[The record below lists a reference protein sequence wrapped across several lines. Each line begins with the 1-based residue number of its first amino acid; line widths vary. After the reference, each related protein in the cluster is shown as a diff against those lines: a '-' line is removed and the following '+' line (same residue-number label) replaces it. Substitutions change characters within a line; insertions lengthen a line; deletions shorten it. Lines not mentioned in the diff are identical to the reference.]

1 MPSTLSWEEAASIP
15 IVFLTAYHALAR
27 TAQLAAG
34 ETVLIHSAMGGLGQ
48 AAIQI
53 ARHLGATVFASAG
66 SEAKRDALRDVHR
79 VARVTDSHS
88 LNFARDALEWTRGAG
103 VDVILNSLAG
113 EYIDA
118 GMRCLRPGGRFVEVG
133 KRDISEGGSVG
144 LKPFNHNLQFL
155 SVQLDQLMLRRP
167 EIVGDIAAA
176 IVRQIAA
183 SLQLP
188 RSNCLAFIVSLIF
201 SLSIHTPT
209 GATFRKWRTQ
219 AGAGDQ
225 VPDAQGGG
233 GATPD
238 AGGAPHRKARLD
250 ARRRRYRADTACDSP
265 PHRSLPVRRHVR
277 RHRWL
282 RWPRP

>member
-1 MPSTLSWEEAASIP
+1 MHSRTRDVKRALSLSRARSLPRSLSRLVSCKQHVCFIGIEHSFANEVVVQAAMTFPMPSTLSWEEAASIP

-48 AAIQI
+48 AAIQV
-53 ARHLGATVFASAG
+53 ARHLGASVFASAG

-79 VARVTDSHS
+79 IEGVTDSHS
-88 LNFARDALEWTRGAG
+88 LNFARDALEWTGGAG

-176 IVRQIAA
+176 IVRQIATLSNCSAPIA
-183 SLQLP
+183 SL
-188 RSNCLAFIVSLIF
+188 SS
-201 SLSIHTPT
+201 SH
-209 GATFRKWRTQ
+209 
-219 AGAGDQ
+219 
-225 VPDAQGGG
+225 
-233 GATPD
+233 
-238 AGGAPHRKARLD
+238 
-250 ARRRRYRADTACDSP
+250 
-265 PHRSLPVRRHVR
+265 
-277 RHRWL
+277 
-282 RWPRP
+282 